1 MADQPNASI
10 AAALAAAQGQM
21 KNASFDKVN
30 PHFKS
35 KYASLAAILDVIRE
49 PLAKNGLA
57 VTQTL
62 EGGAN
67 GTLFLIT
74 TLRYGAEGINS
85 WYPLPSNVKPQEF
98 GSALTY
104 ARRYSLSALLNI
116 SADDDDDA
124 NIANNSKA
132 KAEEDGEVI
141 SKGQRETLEAALAV
155 REMPTDR
162 FLKGIRAHFQLTIP
176 TMDDIPAK
184 HFDSCLKSISKP
196 AKEVAHPLDQ
206 DPSWGKAE

>member
-1 MADQPNASI
+1 MADQPTTSI
-10 AAALAAAQGQM
+10 AAALSAAQGQM

-62 EGGAN
+62 EGGVN

-85 WYPLPSNVKPQEF
+85 WYPLPMNVKPQEF

-132 KAEEDGEVI
+132 K
-141 SKGQRETLEAALAV
+141 
-155 REMPTDR
+155 
-162 FLKGIRAHFQLTIP
+162 
-176 TMDDIPAK
+176 
-184 HFDSCLKSISKP
+184 
-196 AKEVAHPLDQ
+196 
-206 DPSWGKAE
+206 